1 MTIQIRSYQSMPT
14 RPCHLGLALQ
24 DDSVFADFDM
34 DEEGCFYL
42 VRISFDGYGCCYPDK
57 TAELV
62 KISSDQSARLIQY
75 IKHSDLAH
83 PELSEIIQSYLYAV
97 RKTIWEDALK
107 HHGLLSAN

>member
-1 MTIQIRSYQSMPT
+1 MTIQIRSYPPMPT

-57 TAELV
+57 TVELV
-62 KISSDQSARLIQY
+62 KISSDQSARLINY
-75 IKHSDLAH
+75 IERSDLEH
-83 PELSEIIQSYLYAV
+83 PELSAIIQSYLFAA
-97 RKTIWEDALK
+97 RGAIWEDALK
-107 HHGLLSAN
+107 HHGLI